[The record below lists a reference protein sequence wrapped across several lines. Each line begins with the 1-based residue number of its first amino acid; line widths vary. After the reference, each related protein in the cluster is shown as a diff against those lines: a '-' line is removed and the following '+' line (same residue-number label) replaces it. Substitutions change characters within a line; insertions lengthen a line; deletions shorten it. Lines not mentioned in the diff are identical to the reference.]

1 MLNLNQLRFFYEAA
15 RTQNFSEA
23 AKKLFVSQPAVTA
36 QIKQFE
42 DQTNLKLF
50 KKRGRK
56 IYLTDEGKTLFE
68 YVKAIFDYELQVE
81 HVIEDMKELKRGILR
96 LGTTKTYARYF
107 MPLILSNFCEKY
119 PQVKI
124 FLGEGSSL
132 VIMQSLLDF
141 QNEIALIANVDNNPR
156 IHFTPFS
163 QEELVLILAVNHP
176 LGGKQSIKIEELA
189 REPLIMKETGSA
201 TRKIINDLFAG
212 KGLSPNILMETGN
225 TEFIKQVVQRGEGVS
240 FLVRSAVVT
249 ELNEKNLI
257 ERPIRGEKLVLT
269 VNIAH
274 LKGQE
279 LSRAAQTF
287 LEMLLSY
294 RPHKGPDE
302 NIRAIM
308 DHMLENWKGIPTKK
322 N

>member
-15 RTQNFSEA
+15 RDQNFTMA

-42 DQTNLKLF
+42 DQANLKFF

-68 YVKAIFDYELQVE
+68 YVKKLFEYELQVE
-81 HVIEDMKELKRGILR
+81 HVIEDMKKLKRGILR

-107 MPLILSNFCEKY
+107 MPLVLSNFRETY

-132 VIMQSLLDF
+132 EIMYSLLDF
-141 QNEIALIANVDNNPR
+141 QNEVALIAQVEDNPR
-156 IHFTPFS
+156 IHFIPFS

-176 LGGKQSIKIEELA
+176 LGEKQSVKVEELA

-201 TRKIINDLFAG
+201 TRKIINELFVR
-212 KGLSPNILMETGN
+212 KGVNPNILMETGN

-240 FLVRSAVVT
+240 FVVRSAVLA
-249 ELNEKNLI
+249 ELNEKKLI
-257 ERPIRGEKLVLT
+257 ERAIRGEHIYLN
-269 VNIAH
+269 VNIAY

-279 LSRAAQTF
+279 LSRAAQAF
-287 LEMLLSY
+287 LDILMKY
-294 RPHKGPDE
+294 VPQKGPEE
-302 NIRAIM
+302 NIREIM
-308 DHMLENWKGIPTKK
+308 AKMLETWK
-322 N
+322 

>member
-50 KKRGRK
+50 KKRGRR
-56 IYLTDEGKTLFE
+56 IFLTDEGKTLFD

-96 LGTTKTYARYF
+96 IGTTKTYARYF
-107 MPLILSNFCEKY
+107 MPLILSNFCEQY

-132 VIMQSLLDF
+132 DIMQSLLNF

-163 QEELVLILAVNHP
+163 QEELVLILAANHP
-176 LGGKQSIKIEELA
+176 LGGKQPVKIEDLA
-189 REPLIMKETGSA
+189 KEPLIMKETGSA
-201 TRKIINDLFAG
+201 TRKIVNDLFAG

-240 FLVRSAVVT
+240 FLVRSAVMT
-249 ELNEKNLI
+249 ELNEKKLI
-257 ERPIRGEKLVLT
+257 DRPIRGEKLCLT

-274 LKGQE
+274 IKGQE
-279 LSRAAQTF
+279 LSRAAQAF
-287 LEMLLSY
+287 LDMLLLY
-294 RPHKGPDE
+294 RPQKGPDE

-308 DHMLENWKGIPTKK
+308 AQMLHNWK
-322 N
+322 